1 MSGREARRMLY
12 APQRGHLCSRYA
24 SIAQAL
30 ASSLPQWRQRIS
42 VSCSCFMV
50 CNHVAP
56 HDITAYTDD
65 VSRRDFRQGGYSA
78 DRGSF
83 FLSVGPW
90 RACQARAPAT
100 CQSSFSPGAA
110 LTAFF
115 FSL

>member
-90 RACQARAPAT
+90 RACQARRWGRCCAPAT
-100 CQSSFSPGAA
+100 VKSCPAA
-110 LTAFF
+110 GRVRR
-115 FSL
+115 